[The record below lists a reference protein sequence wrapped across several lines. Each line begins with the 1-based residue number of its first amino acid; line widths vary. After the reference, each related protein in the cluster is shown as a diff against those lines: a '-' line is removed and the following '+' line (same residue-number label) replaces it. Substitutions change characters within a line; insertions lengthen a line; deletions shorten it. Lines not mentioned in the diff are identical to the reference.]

1 MAKRQQNSLGG
12 DVAIAV
18 ATEQVGGIGDEPVVV
33 VAIARSA
40 QERARLAALVDDHV
54 QVLLASSY
62 QRGGVPA
69 ERQPPATR
77 RRWPRR
83 HQRPRPPSSGL
94 LVDSDGRFAHWGNRT
109 VALSPLEHDLLCC
122 LLEEVGR
129 TWSYQAL
136 HRQVWGHDQQR
147 GRCDVQSVVKRLR
160 AKLREL
166 DSPLRIDAVRGV
178 GLRLVETVAVNP
190 PSSARV
196 RPRRPARPSARPP
209 SRVR

>member
-1 MAKRQQNSLGG
+1 M
-12 DVAIAV
+12 AIAV

-62 QRGGVPA
+62 QEAVFLLSAADGDAQALAAP
-69 ERQPPATR
+69 
-77 RRWPRR
+77 
-83 HQRPRPPSSGL
+83 PPSEPTSGL

-178 GLRLVETVAVNP
+178 GLRLVETVAATPTV
-190 PSSARV
+190 SSRARL
-196 RPRRPARPSARPP
+196 RRPARPSARPP